1 MGLIIFYETL
11 LVILV
16 SVLTAAVCLSSYL
29 VTRRRTMLFACAA
42 FLFYFLDVASILQ
55 DDYAARALGP
65 DLSPEYLFFRSI
77 YTLVTGAGFLGAFWL
92 MVCEYIGERNRTVR
106 IAPIAVFC
114 TVSFVLLL
122 ISGESKVLRFCF
134 YNCRACLMFWILL
147 YGGVYYLR
155 TRDEVERQRL
165 ARYLPHCVA
174 LAFLGLLMIF
184 EDVMFFL
191 VLSIDTITVGPFTLT
206 AERNYAE
213 NLLMLICAAMTCH
226 FALRQLDIR
235 SHTSPVVD
243 DTKRY
248 HQTAE
253 DLLVYAR
260 RHSLTAREQEVLDY
274 ILRDQDNQ
282 NIASAMSLAPS
293 TVKVHVHNILQKT
306 GHGNR
311 QELIQD
317 FWKTV

>member
-1 MGLIIFYETL
+1 MGLTIFYETL

-29 VTRRRTMLFACAA
+29 ATRRKTMLFAFTA

-55 DDYAARALGP
+55 DDYAARSLGP

-77 YTLVTGAGFLGAFWL
+77 YTLVTGAGFLGSFWL
-92 MVCEYIGERNRTVR
+92 MVCEYLGERDRRVRT
-106 IAPIAVFC
+106 IPIVVFC
-114 TVSFVLLL
+114 VASFLLL
-122 ISGESKVLRFCF
+122 AISGESMVLRFCY
-134 YNCRACLMFWILL
+134 YNCRACFMFWILL

-165 ARYLPHCVA
+165 ARYLPHCAVLA
-174 LAFLGLLMIF
+174 LLGLVMVF

-191 VLSIDTITVGPFTLT
+191 VLSSESVTVGPFTLS

-213 NLLMLICAAMTCH
+213 NLLMLVCAAMTCH
-226 FALRQLDIR
+226 FALRWLNTH

-243 DTKRY
+243 DTQRY
-248 HQTAE
+248 RQTAE

-260 RHSLTAREQEVLDY
+260 RHQLTAREQEVLDY
-274 ILRDQDNQ
+274 ILRDRDNQ

-306 GHGNR
+306 GHANR

>member
-1 MGLIIFYETL
+1 M
-11 LVILV
+11 
-16 SVLTAAVCLSSYL
+16 
-29 VTRRRTMLFACAA
+29 
-42 FLFYFLDVASILQ
+42 
-55 DDYAARALGP
+55 
-65 DLSPEYLFFRSI
+65 
-77 YTLVTGAGFLGAFWL
+77 
-92 MVCEYIGERNRTVR
+92 
-106 IAPIAVFC
+106 
-114 TVSFVLLL
+114 
-122 ISGESKVLRFCF
+122 
-134 YNCRACLMFWILL
+134 
-147 YGGVYYLR
+147 
-155 TRDEVERQRL
+155 ERQRL

-174 LAFLGLLMIF
+174 LALLGVLMIF

-191 VLSIDTITVGPFTLT
+191 VLSTEAITVGPFTLT

-213 NLLMLICAAMTCH
+213 NLLMLVCALMTCH

-235 SHTSPVVD
+235 SHTAPVVD
-243 DTKRY
+243 DTERY

-260 RHSLTAREQEVLDY
+260 RHSLTAREREVLDY

>member
-1 MGLIIFYETL
+1 MGIFLFYETL

-29 VTRRRTMLFACAA
+29 VTHRKTMFYACVG
-42 FLFYFLDVASILQ
+42 FLFYFGDVVSVLQ
-55 DDYAARALGP
+55 DDYVSRSLGP
-65 DLSPEYLFFRSI
+65 DLSPEYVFLRSI
-77 YTLVTGAGFLGAFWL
+77 FTLITGAGFLGAFWL

-106 IAPIAVFC
+106 VAPIVA
-114 TVSFVLLL
+114 FVVASLLL
-122 ISGESKVLRFCF
+122 LAVSGESKVLRFCY
-134 YNCRACLMFWILL
+134 YNCRACFMFWILL

-174 LAFLGLLMIF
+174 LGLLGLLMVF

-191 VLSIDTITVGPFTLT
+191 VLATDTVTVGPLTLS
-206 AERNYAE
+206 AERNYFE
-213 NLLMLICAAMTCH
+213 NLLMVCCAAMTCL
-226 FALRQLDIR
+226 FALRQLDIH

-243 DTKRY
+243 DSQRY
-248 HQTAE
+248 RQTAE
-253 DLLVYAR
+253 DLLVYAK
-260 RHSLTAREQEVLDY
+260 RHQLTAREQEVLDY

-306 GHGNR
+306 GHANR

>member
-1 MGLIIFYETL
+1 MELAIFYETL

-29 VTRRRTMLFACAA
+29 VTHRKTMLFACAA

-55 DDYAARALGP
+55 DDYAAQILGP
-65 DLSPEYLFFRSI
+65 ELSPDYMFFRSV
-77 YTLVTGAGFLGAFWL
+77 YTLVTGAGFLGSFWL
-92 MVCEYIGERNRTVR
+92 MVCEYIGERNRRVR
-106 IAPIAVFC
+106 ALPIIVFC
-114 TVSFVLLL
+114 VIAFLLL
-122 ISGESKVLRFCF
+122 AISGENKVLRFCF
-134 YNCRACLMFWILL
+134 YNCRACFMFWILL
-147 YGGVYYLR
+147 YGGINYLR

-174 LAFLGLLMIF
+174 LALLGVLMIF

-191 VLSIDTITVGPFTLT
+191 VLSTEAITVGPFTLT

-213 NLLMLICAAMTCH
+213 NLLMLVCALMTCH

-235 SHTSPVVD
+235 SHTAPVVD
-243 DTKRY
+243 DTERY

-260 RHSLTAREQEVLDY
+260 RHSLTAREREVLDY

>member
-1 MGLIIFYETL
+1 
-11 LVILV
+11 
-16 SVLTAAVCLSSYL
+16 
-29 VTRRRTMLFACAA
+29 
-42 FLFYFLDVASILQ
+42 
-55 DDYAARALGP
+55 
-65 DLSPEYLFFRSI
+65 
-77 YTLVTGAGFLGAFWL
+77 
-92 MVCEYIGERNRTVR
+92 
-106 IAPIAVFC
+106 
-114 TVSFVLLL
+114 
-122 ISGESKVLRFCF
+122 
-134 YNCRACLMFWILL
+134 
-147 YGGVYYLR
+147 
-155 TRDEVERQRL
+155 
-165 ARYLPHCVA
+165 
-174 LAFLGLLMIF
+174 MIF

-191 VLSIDTITVGPFTLT
+191 VLSCDTVTVGPFTLT

-260 RHSLTAREQEVLDY
+260 RHSLTAREREVLDY

>member
-1 MGLIIFYETL
+1 MGLAVFYETL

-16 SVLTAAVCLSSYL
+16 SALTAAVCLSSYL
-29 VTRRRTMLFACAA
+29 VTRRKTMLYACVA
-42 FLFYFLDVASILQ
+42 FLFYFFDVASILQ
-55 DDYAARALGP
+55 DEFVMGASALG
-65 DLSPEYLFFRSI
+65 LSSEYLLLRSV
-77 YTLVTGAGFLGAFWL
+77 YTLITGAGFLGAFWF
-92 MVCEYIGERNRTVR
+92 MVCEYLGERRRAVR
-106 IAPIAVFC
+106 VTPIVVF
-114 TVSFVLLL
+114 VVLSLVLLAVA
-122 ISGESKVLRFCF
+122 GESKVLRFC
-134 YNCRACLMFWILL
+134 YYSCRAAFMFWILL
-147 YGGVYYLR
+147 YGGAHFLR
-155 TRDEVERQRL
+155 ARDEVERQRL
-165 ARYLPHCVA
+165 GRYKLHCTVLA
-174 LAFLGLLMIF
+174 LLGLIMVA
-184 EDVMFFL
+184 EDALFFL
-191 VLSIDTITVGPFTLT
+191 VLSTDTLT
-206 AERNYAE
+206 LGPITLSAERNYAE